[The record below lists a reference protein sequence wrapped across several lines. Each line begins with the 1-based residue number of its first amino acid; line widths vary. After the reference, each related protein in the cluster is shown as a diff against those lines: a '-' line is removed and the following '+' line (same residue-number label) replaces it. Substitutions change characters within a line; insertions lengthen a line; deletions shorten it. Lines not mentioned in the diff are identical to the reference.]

1 VVAYYAGFGWSKN
14 GFRAVEDWDRDV
26 AQYAA
31 RLRSPVE
38 VTVSAQ

>member
-1 VVAYYAGFGWSKN
+1 VYYAGFGWSKSD
-14 GFRAVEDWDRDV
+14 FRTAEDWDRYL

-38 VTVSAQ
+38 VTLATQ